1 MVQLSRPVRI
11 KKTPFRS
18 RQSMRSAVINKSAL
32 TNQSPDTTS
41 EEPSTETT
49 DVTHDNTDEQQSSP
63 VNGSMSESE
72 EDKGKQRAK
81 HVYLRFVNT
90 QTPDFIFVL
99 NSLNRLRI
107 PLNRQMQGFIQ
118 LHVRKR
124 G

>member
-1 MVQLSRPVRI
+1 M
-11 KKTPFRS
+11 
-18 RQSMRSAVINKSAL
+18 INKSAL
-32 TNQSPDTTS
+32 TNQSPDTS

-49 DVTHDNTDEQQSSP
+49 DVTHNTDEQQSGP

-81 HVYLRFVNT
+81 HVYLQFVNT

-107 PLNRQMQGFIQ
+107 PLSRQMQGFIQ
-118 LHVRKR
+118 FHIRKR

>member
-1 MVQLSRPVRI
+1 M
-11 KKTPFRS
+11 
-18 RQSMRSAVINKSAL
+18 INKSAL

-49 DVTHDNTDEQQSSP
+49 DVTHNSTDEQQSSP

-81 HVYLRFVNT
+81 HVYLQFVNT